1 MKKQQGVALVAAIF
15 IVVIIGTALVVM
27 ATLSV
32 RTSEQTTQNLLQIRA
47 QFAASA
53 AIEERIQRLIEG
65 TITDCSQG
73 TAGSSAISVPAYSEF
88 TVTLS
93 CLFNQ
98 YNRPAQRI
106 SLYELSAIAVY
117 SSPDNPDY
125 VWAEVNASVE
135 Q

>member
-1 MKKQQGVALVAAIF
+1 MKRQQGVALVAAIF
-15 IVVIIGTALVVM
+15 IVVIIGAALLVM

-47 QFAASA
+47 QFAANA
-53 AIEERIQRLIEG
+53 AIEERVQRLTEG
-65 TITDCSQG
+65 NEADCSNG
-73 TAGSSAISVPAYSEF
+73 TASSSTISVPAYSEF
-88 TVTLS
+88 TVTLD
-93 CLFNQ
+93 CLYSD
-98 YNRPAQRI
+98 YNRPAQQIR
-106 SLYELSAIAVY
+106 LFELSAVAEY